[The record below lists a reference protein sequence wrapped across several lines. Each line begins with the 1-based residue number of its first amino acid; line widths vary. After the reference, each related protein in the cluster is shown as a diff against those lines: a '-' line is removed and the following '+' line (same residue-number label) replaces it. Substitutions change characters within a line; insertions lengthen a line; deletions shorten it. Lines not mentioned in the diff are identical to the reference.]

1 MCGLDLCR
9 SVGLLNGCRTSSPGA
24 IRLGNIAG
32 WMSQHVCMGFGVM
45 DIGYVIL
52 LLLVLVHGATAV
64 FLYFRARQQEPT
76 VPEEAQEMPQEE
88 PEGP

>member
-1 MCGLDLCR
+1 
-9 SVGLLNGCRTSSPGA
+9 
-24 IRLGNIAG
+24 
-32 WMSQHVCMGFGVM
+32 M